1 MRTISV
7 TKARS
12 AFFQLVNEAANSH
25 EPVQIT
31 GEKGNEVLL
40 SEEDWRSIQET
51 MYLLSVPGMRDSI
64 VEGLQTP
71 VTETSE
77 DPNRQR

>member
-12 AFFQLVNEAANSH
+12 TLFQLVNEAANSH

-31 GEKGNEVLL
+31 GKKANVVLIA
-40 SEEDWRSIQET
+40 EEDWRSIQET
-51 MYLLSVPGMRDSI
+51 MYLLSVPGMRESI

-71 VTETSE
+71 IAEASE
-77 DPNRQR
+77 DPGW

>member
-1 MRTISV
+1 MRTITV

-12 AFFQLVNEAANSH
+12 NLFQLVKDAASTH

-31 GEKGNEVLL
+31 GKGANAVLL

-51 MYLLSVPGMRDSI
+51 LYLQSVPGMRDSI
-64 VEGLQTP
+64 IEGLQTP
-71 VTETSE
+71 LPETSE
-77 DPNRQR
+77 DPGW

>member
-12 AFFQLVNEAANSH
+12 TLFQLVNEAASSH

-31 GEKGNEVLL
+31 GKKANVVLIA
-40 SEEDWRSIQET
+40 EEDWRSIQET
-51 MYLLSVPGMRDSI
+51 MYLLSVPGMRKSI
-64 VEGLQTP
+64 VGGLQTP
-71 VTETSE
+71 IAQASE
-77 DPNRQR
+77 DPGW

>member
-12 AFFQLVNEAANSH
+12 TLFQLVNEAANSH

-31 GEKGNEVLL
+31 GKKANVVLI

-51 MYLLSVPGMRDSI
+51 MYLLSVPGMRESI

-71 VTETSE
+71 IAEASE
-77 DPNRQR
+77 DPGW